1 MLDVLIALLPVVAAG
16 VYFYGPSSL
25 VLIATGIFFSVAAEV
40 VFNLIVKKKQSIND
54 LSAVV
59 TGLIVALILPPFI
72 PAWAVALAAIF
83 ATVVVKLFFGG
94 LGNNFMNP
102 AAASKA
108 LIIASWA
115 SLLSRP
121 AEFKA
126 ARTAPV
132 MDSELLSLIL
142 GKVKGNLGEA
152 SIAAILLGGIYLV
165 IRRKIS
171 IVTPL
176 VGILSAV
183 CMTLLLG
190 KDVQAQVL
198 VGSLFFAA
206 IFMATEPHTTA
217 KSVLGQAI
225 FGLAFGVISILIM
238 VIGYNSE
245 GPYYA
250 IIILNLFTPV
260 INHFTAKSK
269 VKEES
274 N

>member
-16 VYFYGPSSL
+16 VYFYGFSSL
-25 VLIATGIFFSVAAEV
+25 ALIATGIFFSVAAEV
-40 VFNLIVKKKQSIND
+40 VFNFIVKKKQTIKD

-72 PAWAVALAAIF
+72 PLWAVAVAAIF

-102 AAASKA
+102 AGASKA

-115 SLLSRP
+115 SLMSKP
-121 AEFKA
+121 ATFKA
-126 ARTAPV
+126 ARAVPD
-132 MDSELLSLIL
+132 MGSELLTLMV
-142 GKVKGNLGEA
+142 GKVKGNLGEV

-171 IVTPL
+171 FVTPV

-190 KDVQAQVL
+190 KDVQSQVL

-206 IFMATEPHTTA
+206 VFMATEPYTTP
-217 KSVLGQAI
+217 KSILGQVI
-225 FGLAFGVISILIM
+225 FGLAFGIISMIIMIL
-238 VIGYNSE
+238 GYNSE

-250 IIILNLFTPV
+250 VIILNLFTPV

-269 VKEES
+269 AKEEAI
-274 N
+274 

>member
-16 VYFYGPSSL
+16 VYFYGFSSL
-25 VLIATGIFFSVAAEV
+25 ALIATGIFSSVAAEV
-40 VFNLIVKKKQSIND
+40 VFNFIVKKKQTIKD

-59 TGLIVALILPPFI
+59 TGLIVALILPPFLPI
-72 PAWAVALAAIF
+72 WAVAVAAVF

-102 AAASKA
+102 AAAAKA
-108 LIIASWA
+108 LMIASWA
-115 SLLSRP
+115 SLMSRP
-121 AEFKA
+121 AGFKA
-126 ARTAPV
+126 ARTVPA

-142 GKVKGNLGEA
+142 GKVKGNLGEV

-171 IVTPL
+171 FVTPV

-183 CMTLLLG
+183 CMTMLLG
-190 KDVQAQVL
+190 KNVQSQVL

-206 IFMATEPHTTA
+206 VFMATEPNTTP

-225 FGLAFGVISILIM
+225 FGLAFGIISIIIM
-238 VIGYNSE
+238 VIGYNQE

-250 IIILNLFTPV
+250 VIILNLFTPV
-260 INHFTAKSK
+260 INHFTVKSK
-269 VKEES
+269 VKEET